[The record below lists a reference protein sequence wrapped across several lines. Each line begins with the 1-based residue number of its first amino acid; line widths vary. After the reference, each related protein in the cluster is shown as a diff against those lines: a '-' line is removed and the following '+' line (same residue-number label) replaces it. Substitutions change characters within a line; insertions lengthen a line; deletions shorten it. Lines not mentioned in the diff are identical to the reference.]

1 MSYLEELRK
10 GRDRSQVAY
19 QEFMLHVSQNKDGLF
34 CFFEGK
40 DTPYYSPRIK
50 RFTANYHPIKC
61 GGKDKV
67 LEVYR
72 LISKHTEYK
81 KYKKAFFVDRD
92 FDDLLNN
99 PDIFETP
106 CYSIENFYTSINVFK
121 EILKNSF
128 GLSEVSEAYQT
139 CLTLYTQRQQE
150 FHQATLLF
158 NAWYAC
164 LIYLRN
170 TTKVETGVN
179 LSDKLGGDKA
189 TKNFIIFTLESISK
203 NYTIETIR
211 QNFPSALNVSQNAL
225 NQKLIELSNCEHS
238 KVFRGKY
245 EMWFVVTMIDLLVQ
259 DSNNKHNYLKEK
271 IKFSFSSKL
280 SNEQAIELFSN
291 YAETPDCLM
300 AYLASS
306 LAV

>member
-10 GRDRSQVAY
+10 GRDKSQVAY
-19 QEFMLHVSQNKDGLF
+19 QEFMLHVKQNKEGLF

-40 DTPYYSPRIK
+40 DNHYYAPIIK
-50 RFTANYHPIKC
+50 RFTENYYSINC

-67 LEVYR
+67 LGVYR

-81 KYKKAFFVDRD
+81 KYKKDFFVDRD
-92 FDDLLNN
+92 FDEPLKN
-99 PDIFETP
+99 PNIFETP
-106 CYSIENFYTSINVFK
+106 CYSIENFYTSVNVFK
-121 EILKNSF
+121 EIVKNSF

-139 CLTLYTQRQQE
+139 CLNLYTQRQQE
-150 FHQATLLF
+150 FHQAILLF

-164 LIYLRN
+164 LIFLRN
-170 TTKVETGVN
+170 TKKIETGVN
-179 LSDKLGGDKA
+179 LSDKLNDKE
-189 TKNFIIFTLESISK
+189 TKNFITFTLEHISK
-203 NYTIETIR
+203 NYTLELIQ
-211 QNFPSALNVSQNAL
+211 QNFPNAPEVSQSIL
-225 NQKLIELSNCEHS
+225 NQKIIEFSNCEHH

-245 EMWFVVTMIDLLVQ
+245 EMWFIVTMIDLLVQ

-271 IKFSFSSKL
+271 IKFSFSSKI

-300 AYLASS
+300 TYLTNMVA
-306 LAV
+306 L

>member
-1 MSYLEELRK
+1 MTYLEELRK
-10 GRDRSQVAY
+10 GRDKPQVAY
-19 QEFMLHVSQNKDGLF
+19 QEFMLHIKENKNGLF

-40 DTPYYSPRIK
+40 DNHYYAPRIK
-50 RFTANYHPIKC
+50 RFTENYYPIKC

-67 LEVYR
+67 LSVYR

-92 FDDLLNN
+92 FDEHLKNSN
-99 PDIFETP
+99 IFETP
-106 CYSIENFYTSINVFK
+106 YYSIENFYTSVNVFK
-121 EILKNSF
+121 EIIKNSL

-139 CLTLYTQRQQE
+139 CLNLYIQRQQE
-150 FHQATLLF
+150 FHHAMLLF
-158 NAWYAC
+158 NAWYAS

-170 TTKVETGVN
+170 TTQTETGVN

-189 TKNFIIFTLESISK
+189 TKNFITFTLESISK
-203 NYTIETIR
+203 NYTLETIR
-211 QNFPSALNVSQNAL
+211 QNFPDALEVSQNIL
-225 NQKLIELSNCEHS
+225 NQKIIEFSDCEPH

-245 EMWFVVTMIDLLVQ
+245 EMWFVVSMIDLLLQ
-259 DSNNKHNYLKEK
+259 DSNNKQTYLKEK

-291 YAETPDCLM
+291 YAETPDCLI
-300 AYLASS
+300 AYLAST
-306 LAV
+306 VG